1 MATAIIIF
9 ILLMICIYSIKSYM
23 KKLTPGCCGGKTESL
38 KRKKPY
44 DSNKKHYRYCLNMG
58 IEGMSCQ
65 NCQRKIE
72 NIFNEKQG
80 YYMEVN
86 LSKHSAKLYTQ
97 DIVSKDEVKQI
108 IVSIGYHV
116 SYIQ

>member
-1 MATAIIIF
+1 
-9 ILLMICIYSIKSYM
+9 
-23 KKLTPGCCGGKTESL
+23 
-38 KRKKPY
+38 
-44 DSNKKHYRYCLNMG
+44 
-58 IEGMSCQ
+58 
-65 NCQRKIE
+65 
-72 NIFNEKQG
+72 
-80 YYMEVN
+80 MEVN